1 MLGIKPGADAQDVR
15 AAYRRMVKECHPDQF
30 QDPALQKAAQEKLI
44 QLNLAYEAAL
54 KLAAHRT
61 VGFNR
66 ISQEELAA
74 RAELSTRGY
83 GKIERGEVHPSLETL
98 DKLAQA
104 TGLSQASLLSED
116 EQETIAAG

>member
-1 MLGIKPGADAQDVR
+1 MHSKKILSENLKK
-15 AAYRRMVKECHPDQF
+15 YR
-30 QDPALQKAAQEKLI
+30 QK
-44 QLNLAYEAAL
+44 
-54 KLAAHRT
+54 
-61 VGFNR
+61 NR

-74 RAELSTRGY
+74 RADLSTRGY

>member
-1 MLGIKPGADAQDVR
+1 MHSKKILSENLKK
-15 AAYRRMVKECHPDQF
+15 YR
-30 QDPALQKAAQEKLI
+30 QK
-44 QLNLAYEAAL
+44 
-54 KLAAHRT
+54 
-61 VGFNR
+61 NR

>member
-1 MLGIKPGADAQDVR
+1 MHSKKILSENLKK
-15 AAYRRMVKECHPDQF
+15 YR
-30 QDPALQKAAQEKLI
+30 QK
-44 QLNLAYEAAL
+44 
-54 KLAAHRT
+54 
-61 VGFNR
+61 NR

-116 EQETIAAG
+116 VQETIAAG